1 MSQKKPKLLPIR
13 IIGDK
18 VLRQVAKPVEK
29 IDDELLDFAADLTYT
44 MYEKDGLGLAA
55 PQVGKS
61 IRMFVVDPFWGG
73 EKESKKKPYVLINPK
88 FISFQ
93 DEDEADEGCL
103 SIPGIFEKVV
113 RAKKVVLEA
122 MNLKGQILHYEIS
135 DMFARVVQHE
145 NDHLNGILFIDKIN
159 KLRKLMIA
167 KKLKE
172 LKKTTDENGVN
183 IEQSSD
189 ENK

>member
-18 VLRQVAKPVEK
+18 VLRQKAKPIEK

-44 MYEKDGLGLAA
+44 MYEKDGIGLAA

-73 EKESKKKPYVLINPK
+73 EEENKKKPYVLINPK
-88 FISFQ
+88 FISFE
-93 DEDEADEGCL
+93 DEDEAEEGCL

-122 MNLKGQILHYEIS
+122 MNLKGQILKYEVS
-135 DMFARVVQHE
+135 DLFARVIQHE
-145 NDHLNGILFIDKIN
+145 NDHLNGILFIDKIP
-159 KLRKLMIA
+159 KLRRIMIA
-167 KKLKE
+167 KKLKN
-172 LKKTTDENGVN
+172 LMKTTDENGVN
-183 IEQSSD
+183 IFKEPN
-189 ENK
+189 EN